1 MAQHVVWISSLA
13 VAMASIGCGENATPP
28 PTRDR
33 YTVDA
38 TPLTCA
44 PDLDG
49 KIVAAELAPAFDVP
63 ASYLINPVGKDRT
76 VDLVGAVTGGKHVW
90 SFGTDFADDAA
101 VSLTA
106 THVAGKWYATS
117 FPTGEFVAAIDA
129 AQTTDGV
136 YRHDDTGLY
145 FLGVASHNES
155 PPEGKTLLVYDK
167 PILLYQFP
175 LQPGAKWTSVGTIT
189 NGTVRGL
196 PYAGKDTYE
205 IEDDAVG
212 KLVLHDFTFD
222 QVHRVRT
229 KVTVAPSAG
238 GMPTSKRQV
247 GFVAECFGE
256 VVRATS
262 KNDEPN
268 PDFTTAVELRRLGQ

>member
-212 KLVLHDFTFD
+212 K
-222 QVHRVRT
+222 
-229 KVTVAPSAG
+229 
-238 GMPTSKRQV
+238 
-247 GFVAECFGE
+247 
-256 VVRATS
+256 
-262 KNDEPN
+262 
-268 PDFTTAVELRRLGQ
+268 